1 MCNYRVQKRKGS
13 NFAELLLQRLGEN
26 SLLIDAATGQT
37 FGGRDLPDWIVG
49 SAIGLLSAGLLP
61 GDRLLVNCS
70 VSPASMLTYLG
81 AMYAGIIPLLVDE
94 RLLESKGASLA
105 ARSRA
110 KAIWSLKRMR
120 ADWAQRLLQ
129 MEGTLQARPARSLAP
144 AQVGDDDVAV
154 LMPTSGS
161 TGTPQLVVVS
171 HGNLRA
177 NTEAIVRSQR
187 LGSDERAMLI
197 MPASYCFGASVVHSH
212 LYQGGSVVFDSR
224 FMFPDKVL
232 RAIDAYRCTTFAGV
246 PAVYNILLRRSSLR
260 TQPLGSL
267 RRFLQAGGALATDS
281 VRELCDILPEGEFFA
296 MYGQTE
302 ATARIA
308 SLPVVRAREKLGS
321 VGQPLDN
328 LKVRVVDENDK
339 ELSTGEVGEIL
350 VRGPSVCSQYFDD
363 PESSARKFND
373 GWLKTG
379 DFGRLDAD
387 GYLWITGR
395 TDDFIKIRGFRV
407 GSGEVEERVAAIP
420 GVYECAAVGVK
431 HAEAGEALALFV
443 VAENDANGLAEKVRL
458 SLPPL
463 WTCASVNVVAA
474 LPRTSNGKVAR
485 SQLRTLA

>member
-1 MCNYRVQKRKGS
+1 MRNYKVQKRKAS
-13 NFAELLLQRLGEN
+13 NFAQLLLQRLGEN
-26 SLLIDAATGQT
+26 SCLIDAATGQIL
-37 FGGRDLPDWIVG
+37 GAKYLPDLIVG
-49 SAIGLLSAGLLP
+49 CAVGFLSAGLLP
-61 GDRLLVNCS
+61 GERILINCG
-70 VSPASMLTYLG
+70 VSPASTIAYFG
-81 AMYAGIIPLLVDE
+81 AMYAGIIPVLVDE
-94 RLLESKGASLA
+94 RLLESKGSLLA
-105 ARSRA
+105 ARARA
-110 KAIWSLKRMR
+110 KAIWTSKKLR
-120 ADWAQRLLQ
+120 ADWAECIPQI
-129 MEGTLQARPARSLAP
+129 EGIFDARSANSLEP
-144 AQVGDDDVAV
+144 AQVAGADLAV

-161 TGTPQLVVVS
+161 TGVPQLVMVS
-171 HGNLRA
+171 HENLRA

-187 LGSDERAMLI
+187 LGTDERAMLV
-197 MPASYCFGASVVHSH
+197 MPISYCFGASVVHTH

-224 FMFPDKVL
+224 FIFPDKVL

-260 TQPLGSL
+260 TLPLTSL
-267 RRFLQAGGALATDS
+267 RRFLQAGGALAPES
-281 VRELCDILPEGEFFA
+281 VRELCDILPAGEFFA

-308 SLPVVRAREKLGS
+308 SLPVARVREKIGS

-328 LKVRVVDENDK
+328 LKVRVVDENDQ
-339 ELSTGEVGEIL
+339 ELSNGQIGEIR
-350 VRGPSVCSQYFDD
+350 VQGPSVCSQYFDD
-363 PESSARKFND
+363 PESSDRRFKE

-379 DFGRLDAD
+379 DFGCFDAE
-387 GYLWITGR
+387 GYLWIKGR

-431 HAEAGEALALFV
+431 HPETGEALALFV
-443 VAENDANGLAEKVRL
+443 VAENGANGLAEKVRL